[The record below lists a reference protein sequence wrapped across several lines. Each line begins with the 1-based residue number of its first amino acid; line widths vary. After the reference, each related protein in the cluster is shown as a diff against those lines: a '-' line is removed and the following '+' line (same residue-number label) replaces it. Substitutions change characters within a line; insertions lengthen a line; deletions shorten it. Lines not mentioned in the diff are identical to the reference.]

1 MLLVSIPKAVYRFNA
16 YLSKSQWCILHKLD
30 KMLKSVEHQE
40 PQVAKTILRK
50 KDKVRGLI
58 LTDFNTYYKTIVVKI
73 AWYWYT
79 KTDIQTMEEKESSE
93 INPCICFQL
102 AIDNNMKT
110 TK

>member
-1 MLLVSIPKAVYRFNA
+1 
-16 YLSKSQWCILHKLD
+16 
-30 KMLKSVEHQE
+30 MLKSVEHQE

-102 AIDNNMKT
+102 AFDNNMKT